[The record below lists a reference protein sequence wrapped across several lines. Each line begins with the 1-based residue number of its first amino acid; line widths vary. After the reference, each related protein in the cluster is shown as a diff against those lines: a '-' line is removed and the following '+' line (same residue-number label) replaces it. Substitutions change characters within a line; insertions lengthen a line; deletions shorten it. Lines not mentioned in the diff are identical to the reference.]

1 MNDACSSLLR
11 KIVRNVEKMECRLEG
26 DDGHVVTL
34 TNGKLLTL
42 GRVPATGVT
51 DKRCA
56 RQQVELVADF
66 SKKCVGVKQLGIN
79 PTTVGLQT
87 LQRLQTVEAK
97 DGCTI
102 YLVNG
107 RYPFRVRFVDV
118 GNLERHD
125 SSSHP
130 ESGQTDLA
138 QPVAL
143 TPLKRTMRDYF
154 LPPHESQLKRCAVD
168 QNDGSKAGGEKRKAE
183 ASVEGGA
190 MSDTWETHGK
200 LMVFT
205 SHGIRGSSMI
215 AGFDIDGTIVTTK
228 SGKVFPVSAD
238 DWRILYPE
246 IPHKLMQLLTDG
258 YKVVFFTNQMGISRG
273 KLQPEVFKAKVEAI
287 IETLHLPVQVLV
299 ATGRDAYR
307 KPLLGMWEYLCD
319 KANDGISVDTTK
331 SIYVGDAAG
340 RPANWAPGKKK
351 KDFSCSDRLFSLNAG
366 LPFHTPEEFFL
377 GWKPA
382 TFNLPEFDPRTLD
395 GEHTLISP
403 STCRLVSDDQEVI
416 VAVGFPASGKSRFF
430 KDHLVPNGYAYI
442 NRDTLGSWQKCVS
455 ACIDFLH
462 KDRSVV
468 IDNTNLEPESR
479 GRYVECAQKANVPCR
494 CFLFTASFEHCKHN
508 NRFREMTETE
518 HVPVNN
524 MVMNSSRSKYVAPS
538 LTEGFIEIV
547 RVGFVPRFTD
557 PHLAT
562 LYRQFSEG

>member
-1 MNDACSSLLR
+1 M
-11 KIVRNVEKMECRLEG
+11 EKMECRLEG

-34 TNGKLLTL
+34 TNGKVLTL

-66 SKKCVGVKQLGIN
+66 SKKCVCVKQLGIN

-87 LQRLQTVEAK
+87 LQRLQTVEAQ

-107 RYPFRVRFVDV
+107 RYPFQVRFVD
-118 GNLERHD
+118 
-125 SSSHP
+125 
-130 ESGQTDLA
+130 
-138 QPVAL
+138 
-143 TPLKRTMRDYF
+143 
-154 LPPHESQLKRCAVD
+154 QLKRSAED
-168 QNDGSKAGGEKRKAE
+168 QNDGSKASVKKRKAE
-183 ASVEGGA
+183 ATVEGGA

-205 SHGIRGSSMI
+205 SCSVLGSSMI

-228 SGKVFPVSAD
+228 SGKVFPVNAD

-246 IPHKLMQLLTDG
+246 ILPKLKQLLADG
-258 YKVVFFTNQMGISRG
+258 YKVVFLTNQMGISRG
-273 KLQPEVFKAKVEAI
+273 KLQPEVFKTKVEAI
-287 IETLHLPVQVLV
+287 IETLQLPVQVLV
-299 ATGRDAYR
+299 ATGRDVYR
-307 KPLLGMWEYLCD
+307 KPVLGMWEYLCD
-319 KANDGISVDTTK
+319 KANDGISVDVTK
-331 SIYVGDAAG
+331 SLYVGDAAG

-382 TFNLPEFDPRTLD
+382 TFNLPEFDPALDYLLSPVALRSERGTMVFHVRAYVRACVSEGPNSNLVCGLEDLLTSDPLNLSDLRTLD
-395 GEHTLISP
+395 EEHALISP
-403 STCRLVSDDQEVI
+403 TCQLVSDDQEVI
-416 VAVGFPASGKSRFF
+416 VAVGFPASGKSTFF
-430 KDHLVPNGYAYI
+430 KDHLVPKGYAYI

-455 ACIDFLH
+455 ACIDYLH

-468 IDNTNLEPESR
+468 IDNTNLELESR
-479 GRYVECAQKANVPCR
+479 KRYVDCAQEANVPCR

-518 HVPVNN
+518 HVPVNI
-524 MVMNSSRSKYVAPS
+524 MVMNSSRSKYVAPA
-538 LTEGFIEIV
+538 LTEGFTEIV
-547 RVGFVPRFTD
+547 RVGFVPRFAD
-557 PHLAT
+557 PHLAA

>member
-1 MNDACSSLLR
+1 M
-11 KIVRNVEKMECRLEG
+11 EKMECRLEG

-34 TNGKLLTL
+34 TNGKVLTL

-66 SKKCVGVKQLGIN
+66 SKKCVCVKQLGIN

-87 LQRLQTVEAK
+87 LQRLQTVEAQ

-107 RYPFRVRFVDV
+107 RYPFQVRFVDV
-118 GNLERHD
+118 GNLKRHD
-125 SSSHP
+125 SSTQP
-130 ESGQTDLA
+130 DSGQTDLSH
-138 QPVAL
+138 PVGL
-143 TPLKRTMRDYF
+143 TTPKRTMRDYF
-154 LPPHESQLKRCAVD
+154 LPPHGSQQLKRSAED
-168 QNDGSKAGGEKRKAE
+168 QNDGSKASVKKRKAE
-183 ASVEGGA
+183 ATVEGGA

-205 SHGIRGSSMI
+205 SCSVLGSSMI

-228 SGKVFPVSAD
+228 SGKVFPVNAD

-246 IPHKLMQLLTDG
+246 ILPKLKQLLADG
-258 YKVVFFTNQMGISRG
+258 YKVVFLTNQMGISRG
-273 KLQPEVFKAKVEAI
+273 KLQPEVFKTKVEAI
-287 IETLHLPVQVLV
+287 IETLQLPVQVLV
-299 ATGRDAYR
+299 ATGRDVYR
-307 KPLLGMWEYLCD
+307 KPVLGMWEYLCD
-319 KANDGISVDTTK
+319 KANDGISVDVTK
-331 SIYVGDAAG
+331 SLYVGDAAG

-395 GEHTLISP
+395 EEHALISP
-403 STCRLVSDDQEVI
+403 TCQLVSDDQEVI
-416 VAVGFPASGKSRFF
+416 VAVGFPASGKSTFF
-430 KDHLVPNGYAYI
+430 KDHLVPKGYAYI

-455 ACIDFLH
+455 ACIDYLH

-468 IDNTNLEPESR
+468 IDNTNLELESR
-479 GRYVECAQKANVPCR
+479 KRYVDCAQEANVPCR

-518 HVPVNN
+518 HVPVNI
-524 MVMNSSRSKYVAPS
+524 MVMNSSRSKYVAPA
-538 LTEGFIEIV
+538 LTEGFTEIV
-547 RVGFVPRFTD
+547 RVGFVPRFAD
-557 PHLAT
+557 PHLAA